1 MDTKLAAGL
10 IALTAIG
17 TYGLSQLRRHHFEQ
31 TKLGDGSIVLD
42 TETGVECSARFGM
55 KWTDTN
61 KKAVW
66 AAGLA
71 AKKLEAEH
79 TIHVSSGVAPKNAA
93 DAAAPPANTVP
104 VSAGAT
110 LGDALPPLQSV
121 DYIDQTADL
130 LAAEDKYNRL
140 VQKADNERI
149 PDPDSSYFLS
159 FPLCR
164 DIR

>member
-1 MDTKLAAGL
+1 MDTKVAAGL
-10 IALTAIG
+10 IVLTAIG
-17 TYGLSQLRRHHFEQ
+17 TYGLSHHRRHHFEQ

-55 KWTDTN
+55 KWTDAN

-79 TIHVSSGVAPKNAA
+79 TIHAA
-93 DAAAPPANTVP
+93 DAAAPLANTVP
-104 VSAGAT
+104 VPAGAT
-110 LGDALPPLQSV
+110 LGDSLPPLRPV
-121 DYIDQTADL
+121 DYIDRTADL

-140 VQKADNERI
+140 VQKADNERV